1 MKMFKQLGGF
11 IALLFGIAAIVM
23 LFLEP
28 ALSQTVNLPFIG
40 ERTITGYTGIEAIF
54 GAKEQVG
61 DFTFETLK
69 FSTVGLV
76 ALILLVAGSVLPLL
90 PLGKFRNML
99 GAILLLVAG
108 VLFFMIPQSHGNKL
122 NPGTSLILAGVFSL
136 VAFLINSLVVAV
148 QLKK

>member
-1 MKMFKQLGGF
+1 MKLFKKYGGF
-11 IALLFGIAAIVM
+11 VALLFAVLALVM
-23 LFLEP
+23 LFIEP
-28 ALSQTVNLPFIG
+28 AILIG
-40 ERTITGYTGIEAIF
+40 EVLGNRVEGFTGFEAIF
-54 GAKEQVG
+54 GVKEQVG

-76 ALILLVAGSVLPLL
+76 ALILLVVGSVFPLL

-136 VAFLINSLVVAV
+136 VAFLINSIVVAV